1 MAIAVC
7 RVHRVVNTAALLW
20 SLDAE
25 LTPVQGGPWLA
36 LSLVPPVVSLT
47 ACLTD
52 MASSMADE
60 IEDYI
65 ADTFIYSSYYVSSIA
80 GALVEAQFCAACL
93 ALRFW
98 LWNLNCRIQVILFF
112 VAYLQIANVFAFSFT
127 FLNFL
132 SIYYSFKIKLI

>member
-7 RVHRVVNTAALLW
+7 RVHWVVNTAALLW

-36 LSLVPPVVSLT
+36 LSLIPPVVSLT

-52 MASSMADE
+52 MASSMAED

-98 LWNLNCRIQVILFF
+98 LWNLNCRIQVTLFF
-112 VAYLQIANVFAFSFT
+112 MAYVRVFVLT
-127 FLNFL
+127 YFLFFL
-132 SIYYSFKIKLI
+132 HYFSIYFIV